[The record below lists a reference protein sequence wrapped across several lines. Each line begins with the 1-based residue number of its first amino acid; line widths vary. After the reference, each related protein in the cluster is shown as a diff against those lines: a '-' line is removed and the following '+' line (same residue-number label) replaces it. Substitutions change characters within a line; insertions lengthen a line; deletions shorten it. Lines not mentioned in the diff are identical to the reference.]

1 MSGRPATI
9 RQIHPEVIP
18 MSTHAADVPPH
29 IPKSLVFDYDMYR
42 APELGRDPQRGVSR
56 LLHENAP
63 DVFYSPYNGGH
74 WIVARAE
81 AAVDMLRQPDKFSSL
96 PEYNRHREFKPRM
109 LPIQSDP
116 PEHAAYRK
124 PLGERLSP
132 EAVRLLER
140 DIRAFAREIIDELYP
155 RGRCEF
161 VQEVGL
167 RYPITI
173 FMRLAGAPMEDVRL
187 LVSMADKYTRSPEL
201 ADRQDAVRRLG
212 QYLRN
217 ETRERM
223 KCPRGDLLTLIA
235 EAKVGD
241 RPLDDDEREGMCVL
255 LFLAGLDTVKSALSF
270 IFTRLAQSPQ
280 HYRRLVA
287 DPALIAPAMEELMRM
302 SGVSQPERGVT
313 HDFEYRGVPFR
324 KGDRVVFI
332 TPLYGMDARVTEN
345 PFELDFDRPMS
356 RHWIFGAGTHR
367 CLGSHLARLEI
378 RVLLEEWTQTIP
390 DFGVENDQAVEIEGG
405 GLVWTPKA
413 LPLVWKAR

>member
-1 MSGRPATI
+1 MSF
-9 RQIHPEVIP
+9 E
-18 MSTHAADVPPH
+18 AADIPAH
-29 IPKSLVFDYDMYR
+29 IPKSLVFDYDLFR
-42 APELGRDPQRGVSR
+42 APELGHDPQREVSR
-56 LLHENAP
+56 LLHSKAP

-96 PEYNRHREFKPRM
+96 PEHNKHRDFKPRM

-132 EAVRLLER
+132 EAVRLLEK
-140 DIRAFAREIIDELYP
+140 DIRAFAREIIDDLYP
-155 RGRCEF
+155 KGRCEF
-161 VQEVGL
+161 VQDVGL

-173 FMRLAGAPMEDVRL
+173 FMRLSGAPMKDVKM

-201 ADRQDAVRRLG
+201 VDRQDAVRRLG
-212 QYLRN
+212 QYLNN
-217 ETRERM
+217 ELRERVA
-223 KCPRGDLLTLIA
+223 CPRGDLLTMVTQSKI
-235 EAKVGD
+235 GD
-241 RPLDDDEREGMCVL
+241 RPLNDDEREGMCVL

-270 IFTRLAQSPQ
+270 IFTRLAQSPE
-280 HYRRLVA
+280 HYQRLVD
-287 DPALIAPAMEELMRM
+287 DPARIETAMEELMRL

-313 HDFEYRGVPFR
+313 HDFEYRGVPFK

-332 TPLYGMDARVTEN
+332 TPLYGMDDHVTDN
-345 PFELDFDRPMS
+345 PSKMDFDRPMPK
-356 RHWIFGAGTHR
+356 HWIFGAGTHR

-378 RVLLEEWTQTIP
+378 RVLLEEWTKRFSEMRI
-390 DFGVENDQAVEIEGG
+390 ENNQEIEVEAG

-413 LPLVWKAR
+413 LPLVWKVS

>member
-1 MSGRPATI
+1 MGTAG
-9 RQIHPEVIP
+9 
-18 MSTHAADVPPH
+18 ADVPEH
-29 IPKSLVFDYDMYR
+29 IPESLVFDYDMYR
-42 APELGRDPQRGVSR
+42 APELGHDPQRTVSR
-56 LLHENAP
+56 LLHGKAP

-74 WIVARAE
+74 WIVTRAE
-81 AAVDMLRQPDKFSSL
+81 TAVDMLRQPDKFSSL
-96 PEYNRHREFKPRM
+96 PEFNRHRDFKPRM

-132 EAVRLLER
+132 EAVRLLEG

-155 RGRCEF
+155 NGRCDF

-173 FMRLAGAPMEDVRL
+173 FMRLAGAPMKDVKL
-187 LVSMADKYTRSPEL
+187 LVAMADKYTRSPEL
-201 ADRQDAVRRLG
+201 VDRQDAVRRLG
-212 QYLRN
+212 QYLKDEMRD
-217 ETRERM
+217 REA
-223 KCPRGDLLTLIA
+223 CPRGDLLTLVTQS
-235 EAKVGD
+235 KMGD
-241 RPLDDDEREGMCVL
+241 RPLNDDEREGMCVL

-270 IFTRLAQSPQ
+270 IFTRLAQSPE

-287 DPALIAPAMEELMRM
+287 EPALIGQAMEELMRL

-313 HDFEYRGVPFR
+313 HDFDYRGVPFR

-332 TPLYGMDARVTEN
+332 TPLYGMDDRVVDH
-345 PFELDFDRPMS
+345 PAELDFERTMS

-378 RVLLEEWTQTIP
+378 RVLIEEWTRTFPEMRI
-390 DFGVENDQAVEIEGG
+390 ENDREIEVEAS
-405 GLVWTPKA
+405 GLVWTPRA
-413 LPLVWKAR
+413 LPLVWQVR